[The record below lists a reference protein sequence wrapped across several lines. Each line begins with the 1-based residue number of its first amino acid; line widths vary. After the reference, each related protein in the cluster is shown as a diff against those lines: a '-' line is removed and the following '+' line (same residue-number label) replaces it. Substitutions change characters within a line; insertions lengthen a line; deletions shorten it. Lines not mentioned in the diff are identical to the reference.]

1 MCISDIHQVFI
12 NNTVFNKT
20 ITLGLHKIKMY
31 AWLCMTTNVQLWMVG
46 DEEKKVWVGFGFK
59 CRLWHSSCIYR
70 RSAQGQKNR

>member
-31 AWLCMTTNVQLWMVG
+31 AWSRMTKHVQLWMVG
-46 DEEKKVWVGFGFK
+46 YENK
-59 CRLWHSSCIYR
+59 CI
-70 RSAQGQKNR
+70 GGV